1 MSETRRRFLGTQI
14 LAGTAVLGV
23 ASPATVVAAVPATT
37 PPVDGLDVSLDG
49 EWEFRTDG
57 ETAWR
62 TVTVPHTWQVMDGLE
77 DYYGVAHYR
86 RTFRAP
92 AETANADVHIEFES
106 VFHTA
111 EVKLNGSAVGEH
123 RGKGY
128 TAFQTHELSSALKP
142 GADNVLEV
150 RVDNSFTDTMLP
162 RSHSSD
168 WAHDGGIYRPVHLL
182 VLPMAHIG
190 EIHIDAWPD
199 NAGGA
204 QFSAGASFVSHEQEA
219 IVELRIVEQETG
231 RAVSLSITKGMHQFN
246 GAVQAAGFRGSWQNA
261 RYWHFDHPHLYSLEA
276 TLVST
281 NGTALHRVSRTF
293 GVRKFEVQG
302 GGFQLNGERV
312 RLMGVERM
320 AGSNPDYGMAEPPEW
335 IEHDHADMKNLNCVF
350 TRVHWQQDRRVLD
363 WCDRHGI
370 LVQLEVPTWGGGTFQ
385 NLTPE
390 LEKTLQQN
398 GIDQLREMI
407 EQNRDHP
414 SVVAWG
420 LCNEIDGQNPPA
432 AQFARNMLAEAKK
445 LDPARPCTYASNS
458 LHTTP
463 AKDVSAF
470 MDYVSWNQY
479 YGSWS
484 KGTSADME
492 NNLVEI
498 LAAIPGK
505 PVVISEYGYC
515 ACTPDRPE
523 GDELRIKV
531 LREQDVVLRRHDR
544 VAGLIFFCYN
554 DYRTHI
560 GDRGQGALKQRVHG
574 VVDLYGHRKPSYE
587 VLRDEASP
595 VETLTATL
603 AGNEL
608 KVAGRTRAT
617 VPGYTLRG
625 YTLEAVVYGQGN
637 IPVERHRIALPDLAP
652 GSAIAHAFT
661 LTARDTAEVRVEIRR
676 PTGFSVR
683 TVSVQK

>member
-1 MSETRRRFLGTQI
+1 M
-14 LAGTAVLGV
+14 
-23 ASPATVVAAVPATT
+23 
-37 PPVDGLDVSLDG
+37 
-49 EWEFRTDG
+49 
-57 ETAWR
+57 
-62 TVTVPHTWQVMDGLE
+62 
-77 DYYGVAHYR
+77 
-86 RTFRAP
+86 
-92 AETANADVHIEFES
+92 
-106 VFHTA
+106 
-111 EVKLNGSAVGEH
+111 
-123 RGKGY
+123 
-128 TAFQTHELSSALKP
+128 HEA
-142 GADNVLEV
+142 
-150 RVDNSFTDTMLP
+150 
-162 RSHSSD
+162 
-168 WAHDGGIYRPVHLL
+168 
-182 VLPMAHIG
+182 
-190 EIHIDAWPD
+190 
-199 NAGGA
+199 
-204 QFSAGASFVSHEQEA
+204 
-219 IVELRIVEQETG
+219 
-231 RAVSLSITKGMHQFN
+231 N
-246 GAVQAAGFRGSWQNA
+246 GAVWASMFRGLWENA

-281 NGTALHRVSRTF
+281 NGMVLHRVSRTF
-293 GVRKFEVQG
+293 GVRKFEVKN

-320 AGSNPDYGMAEPPEW
+320 AGSNPDYGMAEPAEW

-385 NLTPE
+385 NMTPD

-398 GIDQLREMI
+398 GIDQLGEMI
-407 EQNRDHP
+407 EQNRHHP

-432 AQFARNMLAEAKK
+432 AQFARNMLAEAKR
-445 LDPARPCTYASNS
+445 LDPTRPCTYASNS
-458 LHTTP
+458 LQTTP

-479 YGSWS
+479 YGSWN

-531 LREQDVVLRRHDR
+531 LREQDAVLRRHDR

-574 VVDLYGHRKPSYE
+574 VVDVYGYRKPSYE
-587 VLRDEASP
+587 VLCDEASP

-617 VPGYTLRG
+617 IPGYTLRG
-625 YTLEAVVYGQGN
+625 YTLEAVVYGQGD
-637 IPVERHRIALPDLAP
+637 IAVERQRVRLPELAP
-652 GSAIAHAFT
+652 GSAIAHGFT

-676 PTGFSVR
+676 PTSFSVR
-683 TVSVQK
+683 TVSVHK

>member
-86 RTFRAP
+86 RTFHAP
-92 AETANADVHIEFES
+92 AEAANADVHIQFES

-111 EVKLNGSAVGEH
+111 EVKLNGSVVGEH

-150 RVDNSFTDTMLP
+150 RVDNSFTDAMLP

-182 VLPMAHIG
+182 ILPKANIG
-190 EIHIDAWPD
+190 GVQIDAWPD

-204 QFSAGASFVSHEQEA
+204 QFSASASFVSHEQEA
-219 IVELRIVEQETG
+219 VVELRIVEQETG
-231 RAVSLSITKGMHQFN
+231 RAVSLSITNGMHQFN

-276 TLVST
+276 TLVSS
-281 NGTALHRVSRTF
+281 NGTALHRVSQTF
-293 GVRKFEVQG
+293 GVRKFEVKN

-320 AGSNPDYGMAEPPEW
+320 AGSNPDYGMAEPAEW

-385 NLTPE
+385 NMTPD

-398 GIDQLREMI
+398 GIDQLGEMI
-407 EQNRDHP
+407 EQNRHHP

-420 LCNEIDGQNPPA
+420 LCNEIDGQNPPS

-445 LDPARPCTYASNS
+445 LDPTRPCTYASNS
-458 LHTTP
+458 LQKNP
-463 AKDVSAF
+463 EKDVSAF

-531 LREQDVVLRRHDR
+531 LREQDAVLRRHDR

-560 GDRGQGALKQRVHG
+560 GDRGTGALKQRVHG
-574 VVDLYGHRKPSYE
+574 VVDVYGHRKPSYE

-603 AGNEL
+603 TGNEL

-637 IPVERHRIALPDLAP
+637 IAVERHRVRLPDLAP

-676 PTGFSVR
+676 PTSFSVR
-683 TVSVQK
+683 TVSVHK

>member
-14 LAGTAVLGV
+14 LAGSAMLGV
-23 ASPATVVAAVPATT
+23 ASPAAASAAAQAAA

-86 RTFRAP
+86 RTFHAP
-92 AETANADVHIEFES
+92 AEAANADVHIQFES

-150 RVDNSFTDTMLP
+150 RVDNSFTDAMLP

-182 VLPMAHIG
+182 ILPKANIG
-190 EIHIDAWPD
+190 GVFIEAWPD

-219 IVELRIVEQETG
+219 DVELRIVEQETG
-231 RAVSLSITKGMHQFN
+231 RAVSLSITNGMHQFN

-276 TLVST
+276 TLVSS
-281 NGTALHRVSRTF
+281 NGTALHRVSQTF
-293 GVRKFEVQG
+293 GVRKFEVKN

-385 NLTPE
+385 NMTPD

-398 GIDQLREMI
+398 GLDQLGEMI
-407 EQNRDHP
+407 EQNRHHP

-445 LDPARPCTYASNS
+445 LDPTRPCTYASNS
-458 LHTTP
+458 LQKNP
-463 AKDVSAF
+463 EKDVSAF

-531 LREQDVVLRRHDR
+531 LREQDAVLRRHDR

-560 GDRGQGALKQRVHG
+560 GDRGTGALKQRVHG
-574 VVDLYGHRKPSYE
+574 VVDVYGHRKPSYE

-603 AGNEL
+603 TGNEL

-637 IPVERHRIALPDLAP
+637 IAVERHRVRLPDLAP

-676 PTGFSVR
+676 PTSFSVR
-683 TVSVQK
+683 TVSVHK